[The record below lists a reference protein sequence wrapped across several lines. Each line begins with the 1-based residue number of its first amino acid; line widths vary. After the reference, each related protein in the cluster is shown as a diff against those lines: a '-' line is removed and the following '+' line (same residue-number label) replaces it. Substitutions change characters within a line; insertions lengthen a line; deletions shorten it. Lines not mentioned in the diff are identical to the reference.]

1 MRGCP
6 LPLFVCFLTEE
17 EEEEEEEDVEAIVA
31 EDAEAIVACAPRVV
45 CVVANILCVFMYPC
59 VCARESVTFH
69 FHFLSKSLQISKIFV
84 KNV

>member
-17 EEEEEEEDVEAIVA
+17 EEEEEEEEDVDAI
-31 EDAEAIVACAPRVV
+31 IACAPRVV

-59 VCARESVTFH
+59 VCARVYDV
-69 FHFLSKSLQISKIFV
+69 SLPLFIQKLADFQNIRK

>member
-17 EEEEEEEDVEAIVA
+17 EEEEEEEE